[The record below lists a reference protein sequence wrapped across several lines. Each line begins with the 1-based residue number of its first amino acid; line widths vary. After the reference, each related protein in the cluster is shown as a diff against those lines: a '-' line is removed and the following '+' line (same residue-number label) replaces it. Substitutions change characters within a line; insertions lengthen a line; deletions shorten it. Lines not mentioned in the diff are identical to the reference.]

1 MTAPGTQASPV
12 FLRIKTSSQGRG
24 LFGGEPLGSLVPA
37 YPARPKPAGR
47 RKILV
52 APPAVDMGL
61 LRVED
66 LESAG
71 GGGVA
76 GLRGAHAAPGPSRE
90 REPSL
95 ASDARSVPRRCGTK
109 GGEPAGGF
117 DPRRGGG

>member
-37 YPARPKPAGR
+37 YPARPKPEGR

-52 APPAVDMGL
+52 LPPALDMGL
-61 LRVED
+61 LKVED
-66 LESAG
+66 LEFDVEG
-71 GGGVA
+71 EVA
-76 GLRGAHAAPGPSRE
+76 RLRAAHAAPGPSRE

-95 ASDARSVPRRCGTK
+95 ASDARSVPRR
-109 GGEPAGGF
+109 
-117 DPRRGGG
+117 

>member
-37 YPARPKPAGR
+37 YPARPKPEGR

-52 APPAVDMGL
+52 LPPALDMGL
-61 LRVED
+61 LKVED
-66 LESAG
+66 LEFD
-71 GGGVA
+71 VA
-76 GLRGAHAAPGPSRE
+76 GEGPRLRAAPPAPGPSRE

-95 ASDARSVPRRCGTK
+95 ASDARSVPRR
-109 GGEPAGGF
+109 
-117 DPRRGGG
+117 